1 MTKTSINFVTVI
13 RFIYRNFAH
22 GGFIFFNKAGWSLH
36 SKHPQDCQPDSDL
49 STVYTKI
56 WIIIYIHKY
65 YIDIFINNGILL
77 RELC

>member
-36 SKHPQDCQPDSDL
+36 SKHPQDCQPDLNDPSL
-49 STVYTKI
+49 SIQRY
-56 WIIIYIHKY
+56 
-65 YIDIFINNGILL
+65 G
-77 RELC
+77 